1 MLSLGG
7 KEFAWNSAWTYA
19 LAAAAAVL
27 LALAVWQERR
37 AREPIMPPHLF
48 ANHTFVIT
56 SLAGF
61 VVGVAM
67 FGAIVILFLVPW
79 LDTSK
84 VRSSRFRPIYKQFF
98 WILVLD
104 CFVLGWVGA
113 NAPEGHFILI
123 GRLATAY
130 YFLHFLVILPIVSS
144 IEKPKPLPYSITE
157 AVLGSDKKAVLGEN
171 TQPAV

>member
-1 MLSLGG
+1 VPEWYYLPFYAILRAIPDKLGG
-7 KEFAWNSAWTYA
+7 
-19 LAAAAAVL
+19 
-27 LALAVWQERR
+27 
-37 AREPIMPPHLF
+37 
-48 ANHTFVIT
+48 VI
-56 SLAGF
+56 
-61 VVGVAM
+61 AM

-130 YFLHFLVILPIVSS
+130 YFLHFLVILPIVGM
-144 IEKPKPLPYSITE
+144 IEKPLPLPESISQP
-157 AVLGSDKKAVLGEN
+157 VLKGE
-171 TQPAV
+171 QE